1 LKRNE
6 LESVE
11 RPGDAA
17 PRLRREPAPPRA
29 RFSEA
34 TVVLAVC
41 LGSTILLIGIGLFF
55 RLVTGLSVLP

>member
-6 LESVE
+6 LERVE
-11 RPGDAA
+11 RPGDAV
-17 PRLRREPAPPRA
+17 PRPRREPARPRA
-29 RFSEA
+29 RVSEA

-41 LGSTILLIGIGLFF
+41 LGSAIMLVGIGLFF